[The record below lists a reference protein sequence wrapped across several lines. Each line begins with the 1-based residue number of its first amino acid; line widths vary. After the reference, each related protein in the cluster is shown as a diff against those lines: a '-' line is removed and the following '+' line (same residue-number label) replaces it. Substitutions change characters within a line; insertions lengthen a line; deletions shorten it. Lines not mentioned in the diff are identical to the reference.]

1 MRILM
6 PTTAH
11 DWQLAFELADEA
23 LDLSPAE
30 RVSWFAQIAP
40 EKAHLKALLSDLL
53 AEGGDTKS
61 NNFLSRLPR
70 FTTLPV
76 LPASPRE
83 PDPFISPTKSA
94 TTLCR
99 LATGVAIG
107 PYTLIR
113 ELGTGGMGAVW
124 LAERAYGL
132 ANGKHGAATQ
142 KVALKI
148 PYMGPSQHQLAARFL
163 RERDIL
169 AALTHPNIARL
180 YDAGSTA
187 DGQAY
192 LAMEVVEGT
201 SLIDYCDKNNLGIEQ
216 RLRLFRQVLS
226 AVQFAHANLVLHR
239 DLKPSN
245 ILVTERGQVSL
256 LDFGIAKFM
265 RPDMIVGDAAA
276 APTAA
281 ALTEF
286 GRTAY
291 TPDYASPEQLAN
303 QPLSTASDV
312 YALGIVL
319 YELLAGVRPYKLK
332 RGTRGELEEAILAA
346 EAPPLFDR
354 IERACRENVAA
365 KRGVS
370 ISKLESALT
379 SDLNTLVQKAIKKIP
394 AQRYASA
401 EAFLADIDRYLAHE
415 PIHAQRESL
424 WYVAKKFMARNRLP
438 VISGGLVVMSL
449 LFGVVATTWQAR
461 EASLQRDEALMEAKT
476 STAYRN
482 YMRLIMTNTGAN
494 QRAFTMEEL
503 LSEARVK
510 IEKNYAQKPALGSN
524 VLQQIAQH
532 FIELGLIQKGAA
544 TALAAFEMAERSN
557 DARTLVQSLCVLGEA
572 ELSLGRLADARA
584 RMVKAGVI
592 LASVT
597 GASMETRARCLR
609 LESAIALRDANP
621 DLAVA
626 KAQAGLALIENEDA
640 DDLAMTSALS
650 HLSHVLTTSGKPR
663 EAYQVG
669 LRMMKFL
676 EARGLEYTSTGLGE
690 RNNLNMAQVAMGEFL
705 SASSGLKKMVM
716 SYENAPQNNA
726 RENAIDPVPPYLLGN
741 YGEVLRRLGRYDE
754 AARWLQRAADASVS
768 AGAQQ
773 HEAIARI
780 RQSLTASKLHKLDE
794 AAAHLASAGVLV
806 DKSEPPDKMTVMR
819 AWFVAAEATLAH
831 ERGDT
836 PHARK
841 MLEKALTEL
850 GFPEQHSRPGM
861 RYLLLIAADLAI
873 DARDNEAAAPYIQ
886 ALLNNTRLAAREP
899 LTSADLGLAELLN
912 ARLAIAR
919 GEMAKARASLN
930 IAIAAT
936 EHGLGS
942 SHPHTQEARTLLEQ
956 MPNEIR

>member
-1 MRILM
+1 M
-6 PTTAH
+6 PSTSH
-11 DWQLAFELADEA
+11 NWQQVFALADEA
-23 LDLSPAE
+23 LDLPLAE
-30 RVSWFAQIAP
+30 RANWLAKIAP
-40 EKAHLKALLSDLL
+40 ENAHLKALLSDLL
-53 AEGGDTKS
+53 TEDGRAKS
-61 NNFLSRLPR
+61 DNFLSRLPR

-83 PDPFISPTKSA
+83 TDPFISPTKSA
-94 TTLCR
+94 TTVCR

-113 ELGTGGMGAVW
+113 ELGTGGMGTVW
-124 LAERAYGL
+124 LAERAYG
-132 ANGKHGAATQ
+132 AARGQHGAVTQ
-142 KVALKI
+142 KVALKL
-148 PYMGPSQHQLAARFL
+148 PYTGPSRHQLAARFL

-201 SLIDYCDKNNLGIEQ
+201 SLNYYCDKNKLNIEQ
-216 RLRLFRQVLS
+216 RLRLFRQVLC

-265 RPDMIVGDAAA
+265 RPDISVSNTAT
-276 APTAA
+276 APTTPT
-281 ALTEF
+281 LTEF

-291 TPDYASPEQLAN
+291 TPDYASPEQLGN

-332 RGTRGELEEAILAA
+332 RGTRAELEEAILAA
-346 EAPPLFDR
+346 DAPHLFDR
-354 IERACRENVAA
+354 IERSCRADIAA

-370 ISKLESALT
+370 VAKLESSLA

-424 WYVAKKFMARNRLP
+424 WYVVKKFITRNRLP
-438 VISGGLVVMSL
+438 VISGGLVMMSL
-449 LFGVVATTWQAR
+449 LFGVIATTWQAR
-461 EASLQRDEALMEAKT
+461 EASLQRDEARMEAKT

-532 FIELGLIQKGAA
+532 FLELGQMQKGAE
-544 TALAAFEMAERSN
+544 TALSAFDMAERSG

-572 ELSLGRLADARA
+572 ELSQGRLADARA
-584 RMVKAGVI
+584 RMAKAGAI
-592 LASVT
+592 LANVAT
-597 GASMETRARCLR
+597 SMETRARCLR
-609 LESAIALRDANP
+609 LESGIAMRDANP
-621 DLAVA
+621 DLAIA
-626 KAQAGLALIENEDA
+626 KAQAGVALIENEDA
-640 DDLAMTSALS
+640 DDFAMISALS
-650 HLSHVLTTSGKPR
+650 HLGHTLTTSGKPR
-663 EAYQVG
+663 EAYHVETR
-669 LRMMKFL
+669 LIKFL
-676 EARGLEYTSTGLGE
+676 NARRLETTSAGLGA
-690 RNNLNMAQVAMGEFL
+690 RNNVNMAQLSMGEFL
-705 SASSGLKKMVM
+705 SATIGLKNMVLG
-716 SYENAPQNNA
+716 YEKERENNA
-726 RENAIDPVPPYLLGN
+726 REFAIDPVPPYLLSN
-741 YGEVLRRLGRYDE
+741 YGEALRRLGRLDE
-754 AARWLQRAADASVS
+754 AAQWLQRATNASVS
-768 AGAQQ
+768 TGAQQ
-773 HEAIARI
+773 HEAISRI

-806 DKSEPPDKMTVMR
+806 EKSEPPDKMTVMR
-819 AWFVAAEATLAH
+819 AWFVAAQATLAH
-831 ERGDT
+831 ERGNT

-841 MLEKALTEL
+841 ILDSALTEL

-861 RYLLLIAADLAI
+861 RYLLMIAADLAI
-873 DARDNEAAAPYIQ
+873 EARDNEAAAPYIQ

-912 ARLAIAR
+912 AHLAVAR
-919 GEMAKARASLN
+919 GETAKARASLK
-930 IAIAAT
+930 IAIAST

-942 SHPHTQEARTLLEQ
+942 GHPHTQEARTLLEQ
-956 MPNEIR
+956 LPDEIR